1 MLKVNRASTL
11 AIFAVCQV
19 MLAQGHPVLRHVRDV
34 ASLTNAQAAAGI
46 PVDIVAT
53 VTAVQ
58 PQDANLF
65 LEEDGVGVYADFGKV
80 MGLKAGDLVHVVGK
94 TAPSFHPQIE
104 PTEVTFLSHGK
115 LPRPV
120 VAKQEDLIEAKLD
133 STLVT
138 VSGHVLSAT
147 LDDEKPI
154 PGLRFQM
161 QIADGIV
168 EGVIIDS
175 GGLHEDDLVDADVTV
190 TGVAGG
196 AFDSK
201 LQMAGIWLD
210 VQDATL
216 VHIDRKPAS
225 NPWAQPSVPIDQ
237 VIYAYRHGSTSR
249 RVRVAGVLTYYEPGT
264 VAVVEANGLSIL
276 IGTGTTTTLTP
287 GTVVEVTGFPEV
299 TDDSMWLNHAQIR
312 SMAKVAP
319 IAPKPVKFEEASQG
333 KDAYDLI
340 SMEGTVVAEVR
351 DARVDLFVLES
362 DGHLYAAT
370 LRHLGTD
377 AEQKPSTVWVPKVG
391 SRVRVSGV
399 CFVDVGNHW
408 RDRLWFTLRM
418 RDFSDL
424 VLVSPPPFWTLQRLM
439 ITVTVLLVAVLF
451 AVAWVWALRRRV
463 RQQTVVLARKSKEEG
478 QRERRMTTA
487 ERQRSRVLEMISG
500 TATLE
505 EIKAAILEMISA
517 RLEGAEC
524 WFELMG
530 EGHADARAEGI
541 VAVPVLARDG
551 MVLGRLLAKP
561 SQFLPMEVDVPATLN
576 VGARLAGLAMD
587 TRRLLED
594 LRQRSETDLLTGIA
608 NRFVMERELEEM
620 LVKANHQGTTF
631 GLIYVDL
638 DYFKQVNDQYGHRT
652 GDLYL
657 QAVTQRMKAQLRG
670 GDLLARI
677 GGDEF
682 VALTPVLHTRK
693 DAEEIA
699 DRLKHCFDDP
709 FEIEGAVIRG
719 SASVGLAVYP
729 EDGVSKEALQR
740 AADTAMYAGKQE
752 RRSARVYSIRDA
764 GRR

>member
-1 MLKVNRASTL
+1 MLTWKRAYVVVLL
-11 AIFAVCQV
+11 AMCQV
-19 MLAQGHPVLRHVRDV
+19 MLAQGHAVLRHVREV
-34 ASLTNAQAAAGI
+34 TILTNAEASAGI
-46 PVDIVAT
+46 PVDITAT

-65 LEEDGVGVYADFGKV
+65 LEEDGVGVYVDFGKV
-80 MGLKAGDLVHVVGK
+80 IGLKAGDVVHVVGK

-120 VAKQEDLIEAKLD
+120 LAKEEDLIEAKLD

-138 VSGHVLSAT
+138 VSGHILSAT

-168 EGVIIDS
+168 EGVVIDS
-175 GGLHEDDLVDADVTV
+175 GSLQEDDLIDADVTI

-210 VQDATL
+210 VQDQTL
-216 VHIDRKPAS
+216 VHIDKKPAS

-237 VIYAYRHGSTSR
+237 VIYAYRHGSESH
-249 RVRVAGVLTYYEPGT
+249 RVRVAGVMTYYEPGT

-276 IGTGTTTTLTP
+276 IGTGTTTPLLP
-287 GTVVEVTGFPEV
+287 GTMVEVTGFPEV
-299 TDDSMWLNHAQIR
+299 TDDSMWLNHAQLR

-319 IAPKPVKFEEASQG
+319 IAAKPVTFEEVSQG
-333 KDAYDLI
+333 KDAYGLI

-362 DGHLYAAT
+362 EGRLFAAT

-377 AEQKPSTVWVPKVG
+377 TAQKPSTVWVPKVG

-424 VLVSPPPFWTLQRLM
+424 VLVAPPPFWSLQRLM
-439 ITVTVLLVAVLF
+439 VIVTVLLVAVLF

-463 RQQTVVLARKSKEEG
+463 RQQTVVLARKSKEEA
-478 QRERRMTTA
+478 QRERRMTAA
-487 ERQRSRVLEMISG
+487 EKQRSRVLEMISG
-500 TATLE
+500 TATLA
-505 EIKAAILEMISA
+505 EIKTAILEMVSA
-517 RLEGAEC
+517 RLDGADC
-524 WFELMG
+524 WFELSG
-530 EGHADARAEGI
+530 EGHGEAREEGV

-551 MVLGRLLAKP
+551 MVQGRLLAKP
-561 SQFLPMEVDVPATLN
+561 TKFLSSEVDVPATLN
-576 VGARLAGLAMD
+576 VGARLASLAMD

-594 LRQRSETDLLTGIA
+594 LRRQSETDLLTGIA
-608 NRFVMERELEEM
+608 NRFVMERELEAM
-620 LVKANHQGTTF
+620 LLKANHQGTTF

-657 QAVTQRMKAQLRG
+657 QAVSQRMKAQLRG

-682 VALTPVLHTRK
+682 VALTPVLHVRG
-693 DAEEIA
+693 DADEIA
-699 DRLKHCFDDP
+699 YRLKHCFDEP

-719 SASVGLAVYP
+719 SASVGLAVFP
-729 EDGVSKEALQR
+729 EDGSSKEALQR

-752 RRSARVYSIRDA
+752 RRSARVYSKRDV